1 MFSRS
6 PRFSRKALSGLA
18 ISALAMTLSVSAQAG
33 PVDLNTWVDE
43 PAGAG
48 NWTVGGTGGSFVDQS
63 INGAPTF
70 FRGNLSALNQT
81 LTSKI
86 QVRTNGD
93 DDFIGFA
100 IGFDAG
106 DATSATADYLLLD
119 WKQRDQAPGTAGLA
133 VSRVRGLRTG
143 DNDFW
148 QHVNSVEELARATNL
163 GSTGWANH
171 GEYEFT
177 INFTANSLQ
186 VLVDG
191 TEEFNFLAADV
202 GDGTAFNGGN
212 FAFYNYSQASVRYSA
227 VTQETFAV
235 PEPGTLT
242 IIGFGLIGF
251 GVVRRRTRR
260 L

>member
-1 MFSRS
+1 MSILNMVQFG
-6 PRFSRKALSGLA
+6 RKAATGLGVA
-18 ISALAMTLSVSAQAG
+18 VLAMGLNVSAQAG

-43 PAGAG
+43 PLGAG
-48 NWTVGGTGGSFVDQS
+48 SWTVDGSGSFVDQS

-86 QVRTNGD
+86 QVRTTGD

-106 DATSATADYLLLD
+106 DATSASADYLLLD
-119 WKQRDQAPGTAGLA
+119 WKQNNQNPAVAGLA
-133 VSRVRGLRTG
+133 VSRVRGLRAS

-163 GSTGWANH
+163 GSTGWADNT
-171 GEYEFT
+171 EYEFT

-191 TEEFNFLAADV
+191 IEEFNFLAADV

-212 FAFYNYSQASVRYSA
+212 FAFYNYSQGTVRYSA
-227 VTQETFAV
+227 VTQDVFAV
-235 PEPGTLT
+235 PEPGT
-242 IIGFGLIGF
+242 IAVIGLGLVGLM
-251 GVVRRRTRR
+251 VVRRRKRA

>member
-1 MFSRS
+1 MSILNTVQ
-6 PRFSRKALSGLA
+6 FSRKAAKGLGVA
-18 ISALAMTLSVSAQAG
+18 VLAMGLSVSAQAG

-43 PAGAG
+43 PLGAG
-48 NWTVGGTGGSFVDQS
+48 SWTASASGDFVDQS

-70 FRGNLSALNQT
+70 FRGDLSALNQT

-86 QVRTNGD
+86 EVRTTSD

-106 DATSATADYLLLD
+106 DATSASADYLLLD
-119 WKQRDQAPGTAGLA
+119 WKQNNQNPAVAGLA
-133 VSRVRGLRTG
+133 VSRVRGLRAS

-163 GSTGWANH
+163 GSRGWADNI
-171 GEYEFT
+171 EYEFT

-191 TEEFNFLAADV
+191 VEEFNFLASSV

-212 FAFYNYSQASVRYSA
+212 FAFYNYSQGSVRYSA
-227 VTQETFAV
+227 VTQDALPT
-235 PEPGTLT
+235 PEPGTLA
-242 IIGFGLIGF
+242 IIGIGLIGF
-251 GVVRRRTRR
+251 GVMRRRARSV
-260 L
+260 

>member
-1 MFSRS
+1 MFPRS
-6 PRFSRKALSGLA
+6 PKFTRKAFSGLA

-48 NWTVGGTGGSFVDQS
+48 IWTVDTGGGFVDQS
-63 INGAPTF
+63 RNGAPTF

-86 QVRTNGD
+86 EVRTGSD

-106 DATSATADYLLLD
+106 DANSATADYLLLD
-119 WKQRDQAPGTAGLA
+119 WKQRNQFPAAGGLA
-133 VSRVRGLRTG
+133 VSRVRGLRTN

-148 QHVNSVEELARATNL
+148 EHVDSVEELARATNL
-163 GSTGWANH
+163 GSTGWADNV
-171 GEYEFT
+171 EYEFT
-177 INFTANSLQ
+177 INFTANSFQ

-191 TEEFNFLAADV
+191 VEEFNFLAADV
-202 GDGTAFNGGN
+202 GDGTAFDGGN

-227 VTQETFAV
+227 VTQDAFSV
-235 PEPGTLT
+235 PEPGTLGV
-242 IIGFGLIGF
+242 ISLGLIGF
-251 GVVRRRTRR
+251 GIARRRTRR

>member
-1 MFSRS
+1 MRIRGVGFV
-6 PRFSRKALSGLA
+6 KQALLGIGFVA
-18 ISALAMTLSVSAQAG
+18 CMGVSAQAG

-48 NWTVGGTGGSFVDQS
+48 SWTVGGGGSFVDQS
-63 INGAPTF
+63 TNGSPTF

-86 QVRTNGD
+86 QVRTTGD

-106 DATSATADYLLLD
+106 DATSASADYLLLD
-119 WKQRDQAPGTAGLA
+119 WKQGNQSPAIDGLA
-133 VSRVRGLRTG
+133 VSRVRGLRTSN
-143 DNDFW
+143 NDFW

-163 GSTGWANH
+163 GSTGWADNT
-171 GEYEFT
+171 EYEFT
-177 INFTANSLQ
+177 INFTATSLQ

-191 TEEFNFLAADV
+191 VEEFNFLAADV

-212 FAFYNYSQASVRYSA
+212 FAFYNYSQGGVRYSA
-227 VTQETFAV
+227 VTQDVFTV
-235 PEPGTLT
+235 HEPGTLAVVVVGF
-242 IIGFGLIGF
+242 IGLAAI
-251 GVVRRRTRR
+251 RRRKRTV
-260 L
+260 

>member
-1 MFSRS
+1 MRIGSVGFV
-6 PRFSRKALSGLA
+6 KQALLGIGFVA
-18 ISALAMTLSVSAQAG
+18 FMGASVQAG

-48 NWTVGGTGGSFVDQS
+48 NWTVDGSGSFVDQTV
-63 INGAPTF
+63 NGAPTF

-86 QVRTNGD
+86 QVRTGGD

-106 DATSATADYLLLD
+106 DATSASADYLLLD
-119 WKQRDQAPGTAGLA
+119 WKQNNQSPAIRGLA
-133 VSRVRGLRTG
+133 VSRVRGLRTSN
-143 DNDFW
+143 NDFW

-163 GSTGWANH
+163 GSTGWADNV
-171 GEYEFT
+171 EYEFT

-191 TEEFNFLAADV
+191 VEEFNFLAADV

-212 FAFYNYSQASVRYSA
+212 FAFYNYSQGSVRYSA
-227 VTQETFAV
+227 VTQDVFAV
-235 PEPGTLT
+235 SEPGT
-242 IIGFGLIGF
+242 IAVVVVGLIGL
-251 GVVRRRTRR
+251 GAIRRRKRTV
-260 L
+260 

>member
-6 PRFSRKALSGLA
+6 PKITQKALSGLA

-48 NWTVGGTGGSFVDQS
+48 IWTVAADGTFVDQS
-63 INGAPTF
+63 RNGAPTF

-86 QVRTNGD
+86 QVRTSSD

-106 DATSATADYLLLD
+106 EATSASADYLLLD
-119 WKQRDQAPGTAGLA
+119 WKQGDQSGATDGLA
-133 VSRVRGLRTG
+133 VSRVRGLRTS

-148 QHVNSVEELARATNL
+148 AHVNSVEELARATNL
-163 GSTGWANH
+163 GSTGWADNI
-171 GEYEFT
+171 EYEFT
-177 INFTANSLQ
+177 INFTASSLQ

-191 TEEFNFLAADV
+191 VEEFNFLAADV

-212 FAFYNYSQASVRYSA
+212 FAFYNYSQGSVRYSA
-227 VTQETFAV
+227 VTQDTFAV
-235 PEPGTLT
+235 PEPGTLAV
-242 IIGFGLIGF
+242 IGLGLIGF
-251 GVVRRRTRR
+251 GIARRRTRR